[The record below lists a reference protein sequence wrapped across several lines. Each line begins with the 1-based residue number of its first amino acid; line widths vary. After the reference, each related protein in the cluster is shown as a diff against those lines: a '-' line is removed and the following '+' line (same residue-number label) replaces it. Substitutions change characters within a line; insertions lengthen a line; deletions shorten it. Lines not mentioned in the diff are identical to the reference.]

1 MDNEKEDFLLNVFPE
16 YQGRTLRGDVLN
28 AYYKAEM
35 LLKDR
40 HAIQRRSCGCQYG
53 SMGREV
59 DRLYKEWLERNG
71 KK

>member
-28 AYYKAEM
+28 AYLKAEM
-35 LLKDR
+35 HLKDR
-40 HAIQRRSCGCQYG
+40 HAIQKRGCSCQYG
-53 SMGREV
+53 SLGREV
-59 DRLYKEWLERNG
+59 DKLYKEWLERNG

>member
-59 DRLYKEWLERNG
+59 DRLYQEWLERNG